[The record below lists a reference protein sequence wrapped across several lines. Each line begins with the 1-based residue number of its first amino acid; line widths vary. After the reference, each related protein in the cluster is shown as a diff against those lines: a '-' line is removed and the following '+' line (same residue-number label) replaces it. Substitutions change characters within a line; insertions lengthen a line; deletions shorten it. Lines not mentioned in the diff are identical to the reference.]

1 MGRPRTTHTIAA
13 CVLSLAAAAVL
24 PLTISVAA
32 QAPPA
37 PQGAA
42 SKWVPPRT
50 ADGQPDMEGIWTNA
64 TIVPLQRPQE
74 YAGKPLLTEQEAEE
88 RVKQTLY
95 RWDRDRRDGGAAQD
109 LSRAYG
115 SVWWD
120 ADAEIVPDRRTALLV
135 DPADGRLPPLTE
147 EAQAR
152 LAANQ
157 TRLRRPA
164 EAPTDRTYIERCLW
178 WMAVGPPMLPSFA
191 NNSPFNTLVSNYRF
205 MQTRDHFIIV
215 HEILHETRIIP
226 LGGRPHVGPNIRSW
240 MGDSRGRWEGD
251 TLVVETTNFIDRAQF
266 RGAGANM
273 HLIERFTRTGPDS
286 LVYEFTV
293 NDPTTFTR
301 PWTARVPLMPSK
313 GPIYEWQCH
322 EHNYGLANILS
333 AARAEER
340 AAAEAAGPKQP

>member
-1 MGRPRTTHTIAA
+1 MDRRRASYAAAA
-13 CVLSLAAAAVL
+13 CSLSLATAAVL
-24 PLTISVAA
+24 LFSLPVAA
-32 QAPPA
+32 QAPSSPA
-37 PQGAA
+37 AAA

-50 ADGQPDMEGIWTNA
+50 ADGQPDLEGIWTNA

-74 YAGKPLLTEQEAEE
+74 YAGRPMLTEQEAEE
-88 RVKQTLY
+88 RVKRTLFQ
-95 RWDRDRRDGGAAQD
+95 WDRDRRDGGAAQD

-120 ADAEIVPDRRTALLV
+120 ADAEIVRDLRTALLV
-135 DPADGRLPPLTE
+135 DPADGRLPAVTAEAE
-147 EAQAR
+147 ER
-152 LAANQ
+152 LAANRA
-157 TRLRRPA
+157 RLRRPA
-164 EAPTDRTYIERCLW
+164 ETPADRTYIERCLW

-205 MQTRDHFIIV
+205 MQTADYFVIQ

-226 LGGRPHVGPNIRSW
+226 LDGRPHVGPNIRSW

-266 RGAGANM
+266 RGAGKNM
-273 HLIERFTRTGPDS
+273 HLVERFTRTGPDT
-286 LVYEFTV
+286 VTYEFTV
-293 NDPTTFTR
+293 TDPTTFTK
-301 PWTARVPLMPSK
+301 PWTARVPLMSSA

-340 AAAEAAGPKQP
+340 AAAEAAQKQP